1 RRDMR
6 FLADEGMLT
15 NLAERQKFPAYGLFG
30 GEPGRLGRTVVNPG
44 QAEDVVNSK
53 ASRGFAYGDVISF
66 QQPGAGGYGDP
77 LERDPTRVLEDV
89 LDDYVSIAAARA
101 DYGVVIT
108 GTGVDLRVDE
118 HATRELRGA
127 MRAERK
133 TS

>member
-1 RRDMR
+1 MIRRPPR
-6 FLADEGMLT
+6 STL
-15 NLAERQKFPAYGLFG
+15 FPYTTLF
-30 GEPGRLGRTVVNPG
+30 R
-44 QAEDVVNSK
+44 
-53 ASRGFAYGDVISF
+53 SREFVYGDVISF

-77 LERDPTRVLEDV
+77 LEREPRRVLEDV

-108 GTGVDLRVDE
+108 GMGVDLRVDE
-118 HATRELRGA
+118 QATRELSGA